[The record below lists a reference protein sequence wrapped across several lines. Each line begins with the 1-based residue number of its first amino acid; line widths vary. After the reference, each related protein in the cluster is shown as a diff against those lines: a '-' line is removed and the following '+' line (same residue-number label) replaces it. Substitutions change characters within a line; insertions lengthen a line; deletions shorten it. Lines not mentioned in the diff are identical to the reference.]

1 MDWTSLCLNVS
12 EKPSCLIPLFSIVTH
27 WFVNSASRVILLF
40 CPSLSSILV
49 PKSVINQQTSREF
62 VKWMPIPSAQTKLA
76 PTGNASMLTC
86 SSDELVPPVLE
97 RVLEVAPHR
106 VRATVRFDEIPSV
119 TSLLPRHAFSGTDSG
134 CGSPQDLS
142 EESGTFSSM
151 NYPNKYDNGRRCTW
165 HITVDPDKVTRTI
178 SGLQK
183 RTVLCLAKSWGQTF
197 GQMVAVSPS
206 PSLTLLPKP
215 TGQNES
221 LFSGQPSSLS
231 GTSYS

>member
-1 MDWTSLCLNVS
+1 MNA
-12 EKPSCLIPLFSIVTH
+12 F
-27 WFVNSASRVILLF
+27 F
-40 CPSLSSILV
+40 
-49 PKSVINQQTSREF
+49 
-62 VKWMPIPSAQTKLA
+62 PSAQTKLVLI
-76 PTGNASMLTC
+76 GNASMLTC
-86 SSDELVPPVLE
+86 SSNELVPPVTK

-106 VRATVRFDEIPSV
+106 VRALRIDEIPSV

-183 RTVLCLAKSWGQTF
+183 RTVLCLARTDG
-197 GQMVAVSPS
+197 GRL
-206 PSLTLLPKP
+206 SLTVSHP
-215 TGQNES
+215 
-221 LFSGQPSSLS
+221 PSK
-231 GTSYS
+231 TNWPE

>member
-1 MDWTSLCLNVS
+1 
-12 EKPSCLIPLFSIVTH
+12 
-27 WFVNSASRVILLF
+27 
-40 CPSLSSILV
+40 
-49 PKSVINQQTSREF
+49 
-62 VKWMPIPSAQTKLA
+62 
-76 PTGNASMLTC
+76 MLTW
-86 SSDELVPPVLE
+86 SSNELVPPEME

-106 VRATVRFDEIPSV
+106 VRATVRIDEIPSV
-119 TSLLPRHAFSGTDSG
+119 TSLLPRLAFSGTDSG

-183 RTVLCLAKSWGQTF
+183 RTVLCLAKSWRQTF
-197 GQMVAVSPS
+197 GQMAAVSPS